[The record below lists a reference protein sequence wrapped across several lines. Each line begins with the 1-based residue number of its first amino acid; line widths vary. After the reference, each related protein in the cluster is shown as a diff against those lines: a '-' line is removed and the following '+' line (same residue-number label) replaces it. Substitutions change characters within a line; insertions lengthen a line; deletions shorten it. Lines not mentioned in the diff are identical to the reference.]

1 MLRPLLLILLLVP
14 LQASAGDGPRWQPG
28 ARLHG
33 GFLAAHHESLWI
45 MVDRLAW
52 AAELH
57 VERPFSGRK
66 EWHGTYGVARW
77 GIGAMWLD
85 AGSDML
91 GPAFRVLP
99 YLALPVLPG
108 ERWQLEARVG
118 WGLGV
123 VRGPFDRVENFKQH
137 AVGSRLNLAV
147 QLAACMRRSWGLHAL
162 EAGLALDHLS
172 NGAMQRP
179 NLGINVITLHT
190 GYTHRFGGP
199 AFRSAVRD
207 SSWHGERLI
216 IFAMANM
223 GWNEA
228 FPVGSGRRPVLSLSA
243 SAYRRLSP
251 KSAVGFGLDLFH
263 KGSLRISA
271 PELADSP
278 AAGLLQAGV
287 HVGYNMLLGG
297 MALQFETGTYLH
309 TPVPERAAIYT
320 RVGMRQQLTHRL
332 FANLSLKSHFFVADH
347 FEIGLGYRFR

>member
-1 MLRPLLLILLLVP
+1 MLRSLLCIPLLVAHG
-14 LQASAGDGPRWQPG
+14 ASATDGPRWQPG
-28 ARLHG
+28 LRLHG

-45 MVDRLAW
+45 MVDRPAR
-52 AAELH
+52 AIELH
-57 VERPFSGRK
+57 VERPFSGAR
-66 EWHGTYGVARW
+66 EWHGSYAGARW

-108 ERWQLEARVG
+108 GGWQLEARIG

-123 VRGPFDRVENFKQH
+123 VRDPFDRVENFKQH

-147 QLAACMRRSWGLHAL
+147 QLAGGLKRAWGVHSV
-162 EAGLALDHLS
+162 EAGIALDHLS

-179 NLGINVITLHT
+179 NLGINVVTLQA
-190 GYTHRFGGP
+190 GYTRRLGGP
-199 AFRSAVRD
+199 WAQPAVRD
-207 SSWHGERLI
+207 SCWHEGRLI
-216 IFAMANM
+216 LFGMANL
-223 GWNEA
+223 GWNES
-228 FPVGSGRRPVLSLSA
+228 FPVGSGRRPVLSLSG
-243 SAYRRLSP
+243 SAYRRISP
-251 KSAVGFGLDLFH
+251 KSAVGAGLDLFH

-287 HVGYNMLLGG
+287 HVGYNMLMGR
-297 MALQFETGTYLH
+297 MVLQFATGTYLH
-309 TPVPERAAIYT
+309 TPVPERAVIYT
-320 RVGMRQQLTHRL
+320 RVGMRHQLSPRL

-347 FEIGLGYRFR
+347 FELGVGYRIR